1 MMANQHDFIIMQKF
15 IVKHSRYLK
24 ISPESYVF
32 LTRKR
37 QNVLLGMYRVTFLS
51 FLRLK
56 NLENWLKNV
65 AVTLLNS
72 WQA

>member
-1 MMANQHDFIIMQKF
+1 
-15 IVKHSRYLK
+15 
-24 ISPESYVF
+24 
-32 LTRKR
+32 
-37 QNVLLGMYRVTFLS
+37 MYRVTFLA